1 MMEEKCLD
9 CKWCEVIEES
19 GNGFIGESIFRC
31 KISEE
36 ERLYKLAYEAL
47 SNKWAREYDFLK
59 EHPEDEI
66 SQIREREL
74 WNELIELKEEM
85 MCRYPECFT
94 KQGKYIWENGLEG
107 QVEDVME
114 KIPCSREMAIEYVCL
129 MNRVFNGID

>member
-1 MMEEKCLD
+1 MEEKCLD